1 MKDHL
6 QDSRK
11 SVTLKGKT
19 TKFVTFGE
27 TLVQHNADYLGPYD
41 SDGSYTRHVAGAE
54 SNVAIDL
61 RKLMPDEVRAVWVSR
76 LGADVDGDTIM
87 GELTGRIEVHAP
99 QVAGEKT
106 GIQLLNHLGGGEVIR
121 RYRRAGSAASWL
133 TAGEV
138 LPHLEG
144 ADLLHVTGITPA
156 LSDTCLETTL
166 AVMAAAQQMGIPVS
180 MDVNYRDA
188 LWSPSEARAVCDRMR
203 EHATLFK
210 IGHDEAET
218 IWGGDMTASEHA
230 RRFVGGVTRLAI
242 VTTGDSG
249 AVAYDGEQIVE
260 HGGFS
265 VEVVDPVGAG
275 DAFVAGA
282 LAGIFQ
288 RGSML
293 AFLAIP
299 ADERASV
306 LYTSLELGNA
316 CGALVCTRHGDT
328 EAMPDMAQ
336 VRDFISAG

>member
-1 MKDHL
+1 MPTQHTK
-6 QDSRK
+6 
-11 SVTLKGKT
+11 

-27 TLVQHNADYLGPYD
+27 TLVQHNADYIGTYD
-41 SDGSYTRHVAGAE
+41 PDGSYTRHVAGAE

-61 RKLMPDEVRAVWVSR
+61 RKLMPDEVQAIWVSR
-76 LGADVDGDTIM
+76 LGADDDGDSIAAA
-87 GELTGRIEVHAP
+87 LTGHIEAHAP
-99 QVAGEKT
+99 QVPDEFT

-121 RYRRAGSAASWL
+121 RYRRAGSAASKL
-133 TAGEV
+133 TAEEV
-138 LPHLEG
+138 LPHLED

-180 MDVNYRDA
+180 MDVNYREA
-188 LWSPSEARAVCDRMR
+188 LWSPEEARAVCDWML
-203 EHATLFK
+203 EHVTLFK
-210 IGHDEAET
+210 VGHDEAET
-218 IWGGDMTASEHA
+218 IWGGDMAAPEYA
-230 RRFVGGVTRLAI
+230 RRFVSGNTRLAI

-249 AVAYDGEQIVE
+249 AVAFDSVQIVE
-260 HGGFS
+260 HPGFT
-265 VEVVDPVGAG
+265 VDVIDPVGAG

-293 AFLAIP
+293 DFLAMP
-299 ADERASV
+299 PNERADV
-306 LYTSLELGNA
+306 LQSALELGNA

-336 VRDFISAG
+336 VRDFMAAG

>member
-1 MKDHL
+1 MP
-6 QDSRK
+6 
-11 SVTLKGKT
+11 TKGKKA
-19 TKFVTFGE
+19 KFVTFGE

-76 LGADVDGDTIM
+76 LGADPDGDTIAA
-87 GELTGRIEVHAP
+87 ELTGQIEVHAP
-99 QVAGEKT
+99 QAPGEYT

-121 RYRRAGSAASWL
+121 RYRRAGSAASRL
-133 TAGEV
+133 TTDEV
-138 LPHLEG
+138 LPHLDG

-166 AVMAAAQQMGIPVS
+166 TVMAAAQQMGIPVS
-180 MDVNYRDA
+180 MDVNYREA
-188 LWSPSEARAVCDRMR
+188 LWSPDEARAVCDRMR

-210 IGHDEAET
+210 VGHDEAET
-218 IWGGDMTASEHA
+218 IWGGDIPASEHA
-230 RRFVGGVTRLAI
+230 RRFVGGITRLAI

-249 AVAYDGEQIVE
+249 AVAFDGEQLVE
-260 HGGFS
+260 HGGFT

-288 RGSML
+288 RCSMHD
-293 AFLAIP
+293 FLALPI
-299 ADERASV
+299 DERADV
-306 LYTSLELGNA
+306 LRTALELGNA

-336 VRDFISAG
+336 VCEFIAEGQT

>member
-1 MKDHL
+1 MS
-6 QDSRK
+6 QPSSRTMSMEGK
-11 SVTLKGKT
+11 SKKL
-19 TKFVTFGE
+19 VTFGE

-41 SDGSYTRHVAGAE
+41 PEGSYTRHVAGAE

-61 RKLMPDEVRAVWVSR
+61 CKLMPDEIRAVWVSR
-76 LGADVDGDTIM
+76 LGADTDGDTIAA
-87 GELTGRIEVHAP
+87 ELTGRIEVYAP
-99 QVAGEKT
+99 QVPGEST

-121 RYRRAGSAASWL
+121 RYRRAGSAASRL
-133 TAGEV
+133 TAEEV
-138 LPHLEG
+138 LPHLED

-166 AVMAAAQQMGIPVS
+166 AVMAAAQGMGVPVS
-180 MDVNYRDA
+180 MDVNYREA
-188 LWSPSEARAVCDRMR
+188 LWTPAEARAVCDRMR

-210 IGHDEAET
+210 VGHDEAET
-218 IWGGDMTASEHA
+218 IWGGDMTAFEHA
-230 RRFVGGVTRLAI
+230 RRFASGNTRLAI

-249 AVAYDGEQIVE
+249 AVAFDGEQLVE

-265 VEVVDPVGAG
+265 VDVVDPVGAG

-282 LAGIFQ
+282 LAGVFQ

-293 AFLAIP
+293 DFLALP
-299 ADERASV
+299 SNERAEI
-306 LYTSLELGNA
+306 LHTALELGNA

-336 VRDFISAG
+336 VRDFIVTG

>member
-1 MKDHL
+1 MPT
-6 QDSRK
+6 QARK
-11 SVTLKGKT
+11 

-27 TLVQHNADYLGPYD
+27 TLVQHNADYLGSYD
-41 SDGSYTRHVAGAE
+41 PDGSYTRHVAGAE

-61 RKLMPDEVRAVWVSR
+61 RKLMPDDVQAVWISR
-76 LGADVDGDTIM
+76 LGADPDGDSIVSA
-87 GELTGRIEVHAP
+87 LTGQIEVHAP
-99 QVAGEKT
+99 QVAGEFT

-121 RYRRAGSAASWL
+121 RYRRAGSAASRL
-133 TAGEV
+133 TADEV

-156 LSDTCLETTL
+156 LSDTCLDTTL

-188 LWSPSEARAVCDRMR
+188 LWSPDEARSVCDRMR

-210 IGHDEAET
+210 VGHDEAET
-218 IWGGDMTASEHA
+218 IWGGDMTPSDHA
-230 RRFVGGVTRLAI
+230 RRFAGGSTRLAI

-249 AVAYDGEQIVE
+249 AVAFDGQELVE
-260 HGGFS
+260 HSGFS

-288 RGSML
+288 HGSMRDFFSL
-293 AFLAIP
+293 P
-299 ADERASV
+299 SNGRAEV
-306 LYTSLELGNA
+306 LHAALELGNA

-336 VRDFISAG
+336 VRDFIRAG

>member
-1 MKDHL
+1 MPTE
-6 QDSRK
+6 SRK
-11 SVTLKGKT
+11 V
-19 TKFVTFGE
+19 KFVTFGE

-41 SDGSYTRHVAGAE
+41 PNGSYTRHVAGAE

-61 RKLMPDEVRAVWVSR
+61 SKLMPDEVRAVWVSR
-76 LGADVDGDTIM
+76 LGADADGDTIAA
-87 GELTGRIEVHAP
+87 ELTGQIEVYAP
-99 QVAGEKT
+99 QVPGERT

-121 RYRRAGSAASWL
+121 RYRRAGSAASRL
-133 TAGEV
+133 TAEEV

-166 AVMAAAQQMGIPVS
+166 TIMVVAQDMGIPVS
-180 MDVNYRDA
+180 MDVNYREA
-188 LWSPSEARAVCDRMR
+188 LWSPDEARAVCDRMR

-210 IGHDEAET
+210 VGHDEAET
-218 IWGGDMTASEHA
+218 IWGGEVTPSEHA
-230 RRFVGGVTRLAI
+230 RRFVSGNTRLAI

-249 AVAYDGEQIVE
+249 AVAFDGEQLVE
-260 HGGFS
+260 HSGFS
-265 VEVVDPVGAG
+265 VEVIDPVGAG

-288 RGSML
+288 QGSML
-293 AFLAIP
+293 DFLSMP
-299 ADERASV
+299 PNNRAET
-306 LYTSLELGNA
+306 LHTALELGNA

-336 VRDFISAG
+336 VRSFIATG

>member
-1 MKDHL
+1 MK
-6 QDSRK
+6 R
-11 SVTLKGKT
+11 

-41 SDGSYTRHVAGAE
+41 PDGSYTRHVAGAE

-61 RKLMPDEVRAVWVSR
+61 CKLMPDEIRAVWISR
-76 LGADVDGDTIM
+76 LGADPDGDTISAA
-87 GELTGRIEVHAP
+87 LTGYIDVHAP
-99 QVAGEKT
+99 QVPGEFT

-121 RYRRAGSAASWL
+121 RYRRAGSAASRL
-133 TAGEV
+133 TAEEV
-138 LPHLEG
+138 LPHLED

-156 LSDTCLETTL
+156 LSDICLETTL
-166 AVMAAAQQMGIPVS
+166 AVMVTAQQMGIPVS

-188 LWSPSEARAVCDRMR
+188 LWAPDEARAVCDRMR
-203 EHATLFK
+203 EHVTLFK
-210 IGHDEAET
+210 VGHDEAET

-230 RRFVGGVTRLAI
+230 RRFVGGNTRLAI

-249 AVAYDGEQIVE
+249 AVAFDGEQLVE
-260 HGGFS
+260 HSGFS

-288 RGSML
+288 RGSIL
-293 AFLAIP
+293 DFLALS
-299 ADERASV
+299 ADERADT
-306 LYTSLELGNA
+306 LHTALELGSA
-316 CGALVCTRHGDT
+316 CGGLVCTRHGDT

-336 VRDFISAG
+336 VCEFIGAG